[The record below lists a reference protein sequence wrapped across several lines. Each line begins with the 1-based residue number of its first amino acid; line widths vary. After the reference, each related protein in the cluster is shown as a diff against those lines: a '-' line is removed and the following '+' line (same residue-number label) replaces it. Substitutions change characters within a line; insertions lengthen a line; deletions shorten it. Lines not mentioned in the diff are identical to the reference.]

1 MAANKDYYK
10 ILGVSENANA
20 DEIKKVY
27 RKLAVQYHPDKNPG
41 NKQAEAKFK
50 EISEAYYVL
59 SDQKRRQ
66 EYDQMRKLGGA
77 FAGGGGNYAGAQ
89 GFDFEDLLRQFRSGG
104 GGRASSS
111 NQYSAF
117 GDIFSELFGGGGFSG
132 ERTSRAG
139 TGSFSGS
146 RRPSGYYSPYDT
158 QDENTYEEETPVADV
173 VVNLRISKEKAQNG
187 GSVEF
192 TTPEGKK
199 ISVKIPPKI
208 KPGQKLRLSRQ
219 GKLCPT
225 CHHEGDLILQIKT
238 Q

>member
-1 MAANKDYYK
+1 M
-10 ILGVSENANA
+10 
-20 DEIKKVY
+20 
-27 RKLAVQYHPDKNPG
+27 
-41 NKQAEAKFK
+41 
-50 EISEAYYVL
+50 
-59 SDQKRRQ
+59 RRF
-66 EYDQMRKLGGA
+66 GGS

-117 GDIFSELFGGGGFSG
+117 GDIFSELFGGG
-132 ERTSRAG
+132 
-139 TGSFSGS
+139 SFSSSSGRAPGS
-146 RRPSGYYSPYDT
+146 RRPAGYYSPYDSHE
-158 QDENTYEEETPVADV
+158 ENIYEEEPPVADV
-173 VVNLRISKEKAQNG
+173 VVNLKISKEKAQNG
-187 GSVEF
+187 GNVEF

-219 GKLCPT
+219 GKPCPT